1 MNDEEARVQV
11 HEVLGPT
18 LQDAVVSAS
27 LTEGTSPR
35 RFTIDECWARGRF
48 EGSLFAPTTERS
60 FAWRGDYIRS
70 RFPLLPRDH
79 KDREID
85 PNLIWPEIA
94 RLNGSPQ
101 SALQKALGRDA
112 ATVEQ
117 VLQIAEQQDILFRL
131 PYWVAPGEASERSP
145 LIYWTDSGLLHRL
158 LGEREPE
165 EMSDLRR
172 GKSYEG
178 FAIGAIVSAAGL
190 GVSARVWGRGQDE
203 IDLVLE
209 RSGSPERWAIEI
221 TSSQTKKLSAGF
233 HRGREETN
241 PTRAIVIQRQ
251 NGPAGGRDG
260 IERMQLIEV
269 LRELRQK

>member
-1 MNDEEARVQV
+1 MPLRTRLRAPPHAE
-11 HEVLGPT
+11 
-18 LQDAVVSAS
+18 
-27 LTEGTSPR
+27 
-35 RFTIDECWARGRF
+35 FTIDECWARGRF

-60 FAWRGDYIRS
+60 FAWRGDYIRT
-70 RFPLLPRDH
+70 RFPLLPRDR
-79 KDREID
+79 KGREID
-85 PNLIWPEIA
+85 THHIWPEIA

-117 VLQIAEQQDILFRL
+117 VLRIAEQQDILFRL

-158 LGEREPE
+158 LDEREPAA
-165 EMSDLRR
+165 MSDLKR

-178 FAIGAIVSAAGL
+178 FAIGAVVSAAGFAA
-190 GVSARVWGRGQDE
+190 ARVWGRGQDE

-209 RSGSPERWAIEI
+209 WPGSPERWAIEI
-221 TSSQTKKLSAGF
+221 TSSQTKKLSEGF
-233 HRGREETN
+233 HRGCEETH
-241 PTRAIVIQRQ
+241 PTRAIVIQRK
-251 NGPAGGRDG
+251 NGLEGGRDG

-269 LRELRQK
+269 LRELRQR